1 MQKGCNRRDCDSTQA
16 EVQMRLNVMSAG
28 LALFIAFVAG
38 DAGAAEVE
46 NPPVFKASAL
56 LGPQV
61 QGAGYKVEQRV
72 PSDGYV
78 RIYTLQTPWGPAV
91 AHGDHRLQTRFK
103 ELAAVDA
110 MERTSNSKEFGDA
123 LVQAGLKPV
132 QFAGKLVTDPVDTV
146 KNTVSGVGNLF
157 NSIGSGIRNMG
168 KTQENAVQSITGAAK
183 QRRLI
188 AYNYGVD
195 PYSQFP
201 PLKQKLDQMSN
212 AAAAGGLVVT
222 GAFIAIPGAA
232 GTIISNVSTAGTLNE
247 MVRDYSAAQLLD
259 MNRKS
264 LLKMGVSTGVID
276 QLLANSNYTPTDMT
290 AMTGALAGMGP
301 LQNLDALLGLAGQ
314 VASRDDAEFMRWRI
328 ELMASYQ
335 QKMKTMTGFVA
346 IAGVPMPM
354 ATTRSN
360 GLLGIFPLDA
370 LSWTSNTS
378 RSITAITQAARA
390 QGITG
395 PMSLIITGT
404 ATPLAQQQL
413 AKLGWG
419 LQQQAFD

>member
-1 MQKGCNRRDCDSTQA
+1 MQRFI
-16 EVQMRLNVMSAG
+16 RL
-28 LALFIAFVAG
+28 
-38 DAGAAEVE
+38 AGAALLLATLGGGASAADVE
-46 NPPVFKASAL
+46 NPPVFKASTV
-56 LGPQV
+56 LGAEV
-61 QGAGYKVEQRV
+61 QGPGYKVAEKV

-78 RIYTLQTPWGPAV
+78 RIYSLQTPWGPV
-91 AHGDHRLQTRFK
+91 VVHGDHRLQTRFK
-103 ELAAVDA
+103 ELAAIDA
-110 MERTSNSKEFGDA
+110 MERTSQSKEFTNA
-123 LVQAGLKPV
+123 LVKAGVKPV

-157 NSIGSGIRNMG
+157 NSIGSGIRNRG
-168 KTQENAVQSITGAAK
+168 KTQESAVQSITGAAK

-188 AYNYGVD
+188 AYQYGVD

-232 GTIISNVSTAGTLNE
+232 GTIISNVSTAGSLND

-259 MNRKS
+259 MNRKA
-264 LLKMGVSTGVID
+264 LGKMGVSPQIVD
-276 QLLANSNYTPTDMT
+276 QLLANPNYTPTDMT
-290 AMTGALAGMGP
+290 AMTGALSGMGK
-301 LQNLDALLGLAGQ
+301 LRNLDALLGLAAQ
-314 VASRDDAEFMRWRI
+314 AATRDDAEFMRWRI

-335 QKMKTMTGFVA
+335 KKMRSITGFVA

-354 ATTRSN
+354 ATTPDN

-370 LSWTSNTS
+370 LSWTANTS
-378 RSITAITQAARA
+378 SAITSITQAARA

-395 PMSLIITGT
+395 PMKLVITGT
-404 ATPLAQQQL
+404 ATPLAQKQL
-413 AKLGWG
+413 AKLGWS
-419 LQQQAFD
+419 LQQQAFN

>member
-1 MQKGCNRRDCDSTQA
+1 MH
-16 EVQMRLNVMSAG
+16 RLIS
-28 LALFIAFVAG
+28 L
-38 DAGAAEVE
+38 AGAALLLTTVSGGVRAADVE

-56 LGPQV
+56 LGSQA
-61 QGAGYKVEQRV
+61 QGPGYKVAEKV

-78 RIYTLQTPWGPAV
+78 RIYSLQTPWGPV
-91 AHGDHRLQTRFK
+91 VVHGDHRLQTRFK
-103 ELAAVDA
+103 ELAAIDA
-110 MERTSNSKEFGDA
+110 MERTSQSQEFGDA
-123 LVQAGLKPV
+123 LVKAGLKPV

-157 NSIGSGIRNMG
+157 NSIGSGIRNRG
-168 KTQENAVQSITGAAK
+168 KTQESAVQSITGAAK

-188 AYNYGVD
+188 AYDYGVD

-232 GTIISNVSTAGTLNE
+232 GTIISNVSTAGTLND

-259 MNRKS
+259 MNRKA
-264 LLKMGVSTGVID
+264 LTKMGVSKAIVD
-276 QLLANSNYTPTDMT
+276 QLLANPNYTPTDMT
-290 AMTGALAGMGP
+290 AMTGALSGMGK
-301 LQNLDALLGLAGQ
+301 LRNLDALLSLAAQ
-314 VASRDDAEFMRWRI
+314 ASTRDDAEFMRWRV

-335 QKMKTMTGFVA
+335 QKMRSITGFVA

-354 ATTRSN
+354 ATTPDN
-360 GLLGIFPLDA
+360 GLLGVFPLDA
-370 LSWTSNTS
+370 LSWTASTS
-378 RSITAITQAARA
+378 QAITSITTAARD

-395 PMSLIITGT
+395 PMKLVITGT
-404 ATPLAQQQL
+404 ATPLAQKQL
-413 AKLGWG
+413 AKLGWS
-419 LQQQAFD
+419 LQQGAFN

>member
-1 MQKGCNRRDCDSTQA
+1 
-16 EVQMRLNVMSAG
+16 MRSLFTFTG
-28 LALFIAFVAG
+28 LALVIAVTTGSAR
-38 DAGAAEVE
+38 AADVE
-46 NPPVFKASAL
+46 NPPLFKASAL

-61 QGAGYKVEQRV
+61 QGPGYKVAPSV

-78 RIYTLQTPWGPAV
+78 RIYTLQTPWGPV
-91 AHGDHRLQTRFK
+91 IAHGDHRLQTRFK

-110 MERTSNSKEFGDA
+110 MERTSDSKQFGDA

-264 LLKMGVSTGVID
+264 LLKMGVTSGVVD
-276 QLLANSNYTPTDMT
+276 QLLSNPNYTPTDTT
-290 AMTGALAGMGP
+290 AMTGALGGMGR

-314 VASRDDAEFMRWRI
+314 VANRDDAEFMRWRI

-335 QKMKTMTGFVA
+335 HNMKNMTGFVA

-354 ATTRSN
+354 ATTRNN

-370 LSWTSNTS
+370 LSWTANTS
-378 RSITAITQAARA
+378 RAITAITQSARA
-390 QGITG
+390 QGISG

-404 ATPLAQQQL
+404 ATPLAQNQL
-413 AKLGWG
+413 AKLGWS

>member
-1 MQKGCNRRDCDSTQA
+1 MNRIIT
-16 EVQMRLNVMSAG
+16 LAG
-28 LALFIAFVAG
+28 LALLIATAAG
-38 DAGAAEVE
+38 GARAADVE
-46 NPPVFKASAL
+46 NPPVFKAGQL
-56 LGPQV
+56 LGAQV
-61 QGAGYKVEQRV
+61 QGPGYKVADKV

-78 RIYTLQTPWGPAV
+78 RIYTLQTPWGPV
-91 AHGDHRLQTRFK
+91 VVHGDHRLQTRFK
-103 ELAAVDA
+103 ELAAIDA
-110 MERTSNSKEFGDA
+110 MERTSNSQEFGDA
-123 LVQAGLKPV
+123 LVKAGLKPV

-157 NSIGSGIRNMG
+157 SSIGSGIRNRG
-168 KTQENAVQSITGAAK
+168 KTQESAVQSITGAAK

-201 PLKQKLDQMSN
+201 PLKQMLDQMSN

-232 GTIISNVSTAGTLNE
+232 GTVISNVSTAGTLND

-264 LLKMGVSTGVID
+264 LLKMKVSPAIVD
-276 QLLANSNYTPTDMT
+276 RLLANPNYTPTDMT
-290 AMTGALAGMGP
+290 AMTGALAGMGK
-301 LQNLDALLGLAGQ
+301 LKNLDALLGLA
-314 VASRDDAEFMRWRI
+314 ADAATRDDADFMRWRI

-335 QKMKTMTGFVA
+335 QKMRAITGFVA

-354 ATTRSN
+354 ATTPDN

-370 LSWTSNTS
+370 LSWTASTS
-378 RSITAITQAARA
+378 GAITSITEAARA
-390 QGITG
+390 QGFTG
-395 PMSLIITGT
+395 PMKLVITGT
-404 ATPLAQQQL
+404 ATPLASKQL
-413 AKLGWG
+413 TKLGWS
-419 LQQQAFD
+419 LQQEAFN

>member
-1 MQKGCNRRDCDSTQA
+1 MQRFI
-16 EVQMRLNVMSAG
+16 RL
-28 LALFIAFVAG
+28 
-38 DAGAAEVE
+38 AGAALLLATLGGGAGAADVE
-46 NPPVFKASAL
+46 NPPVFKASTV
-56 LGPQV
+56 LGDEV
-61 QGAGYKVEQRV
+61 QGPGYKVAEKV

-78 RIYTLQTPWGPAV
+78 RIYSLQTPWGPV
-91 AHGDHRLQTRFK
+91 VVHGDHRLQTRFK
-103 ELAAVDA
+103 ELAAIDA
-110 MERTSNSKEFGDA
+110 MERTSQSEEFANA
-123 LVQAGLKPV
+123 LVKAGVKPV

-157 NSIGSGIRNMG
+157 NSIGSGIRNRG
-168 KTQENAVQSITGAAK
+168 KTQESAVQSITGAAK

-188 AYNYGVD
+188 AYQYGVD

-232 GTIISNVSTAGTLNE
+232 GTIISNVSTAGSLND

-259 MNRKS
+259 MNRKA
-264 LLKMGVSTGVID
+264 LGKMGVSPQIVD
-276 QLLANSNYTPTDMT
+276 QLLANPNYTPTDMT
-290 AMTGALAGMGP
+290 AMTGALSGMGK
-301 LQNLDALLGLAGQ
+301 LRNLDALLGLAAQ
-314 VASRDDAEFMRWRI
+314 AATRDDAEFMRWRI

-335 QKMKTMTGFVA
+335 KKMRSITGFVA

-354 ATTRSN
+354 ATTPDN

-370 LSWTSNTS
+370 LSWTANTS
-378 RSITAITQAARA
+378 SAITSITQAARA

-395 PMSLIITGT
+395 PMKLVITGT
-404 ATPLAQQQL
+404 ATPLAQKQL
-413 AKLGWG
+413 AKLGWS
-419 LQQQAFD
+419 LQQQAFN

>member
-1 MQKGCNRRDCDSTQA
+1 MHKLLT
-16 EVQMRLNVMSAG
+16 MAG
-28 LALFIAFVAG
+28 LAIFLTAAAG
-38 DAGAAEVE
+38 SARAADVE
-46 NPPVFKASAL
+46 NPPVFKASTL
-56 LGPQV
+56 LGAQV
-61 QGAGYKVEQRV
+61 QGPGYKVAEKV

-78 RIYTLQTPWGPAV
+78 RIYSLQTPWGPV
-91 AHGDHRLQTRFK
+91 VVHGDHRLQTRFK
-103 ELAAVDA
+103 ELAAINA
-110 MERTSNSKEFGDA
+110 MEQTSDSKEFGDA
-123 LVQAGLKPV
+123 LVKAGLKPV

-157 NSIGSGIRNMG
+157 NSIGSGIRNRG

-232 GTIISNVSTAGTLNE
+232 GTVISNVSTAGNLND

-264 LLKMGVSTGVID
+264 LLKMGVSASIVD
-276 QLLANSNYTPTDMT
+276 QLLANANYTPTDMT
-290 AMTGALAGMGP
+290 AMTGALGGMGK
-301 LQNLDALLGLAGQ
+301 LKNLDALLGLAAQ
-314 VASRDDAEFMRWRI
+314 AASRDDAEFMRWRI

-335 QKMKTMTGFVA
+335 QRMKSITGFVA

-354 ATTRSN
+354 ATTRDN

-370 LSWTSNTS
+370 LSWTASTS
-378 RSITAITQAARA
+378 SAITSITQAARA

-395 PMSLIITGT
+395 PMNLVITGT
-404 ATPLAQQQL
+404 ATPLAQKQL
-413 AKLGWG
+413 AKLGWSV
-419 LQQQAFD
+419 QQQAFN

>member
-1 MQKGCNRRDCDSTQA
+1 MHTLFKA
-16 EVQMRLNVMSAG
+16 AG
-28 LALFIAFVAG
+28 LALLIATTAM
-38 DAGAAEVE
+38 GAHAADVE
-46 NPPVFKASAL
+46 NPPIFKASTL
-56 LGPQV
+56 LGSKV
-61 QGAGYKVEQRV
+61 QGPGYKVKQAV

-78 RIYTLQTPWGPAV
+78 RIYTLQTPWGPV
-91 AHGDHRLQTRFK
+91 IVHGDHRLQTRFK

-110 MERTSNSKEFGDA
+110 MEQTSNSKEFGDA
-123 LVQAGLKPV
+123 LVKAGLKPV

-157 NSIGSGIRNMG
+157 NSIGSGIRNRG
-168 KTQENAVQSITGAAK
+168 KTQESAVQSITGAAK

-195 PYSQFP
+195 PYSDFP

-232 GTIISNVSTAGTLNE
+232 GTVISNVSTAGTLND

-259 MNRKS
+259 MNRKA
-264 LLKMGVSTGVID
+264 LLKMGVSPGIVD
-276 QLLANSNYTPTDMT
+276 QLLANANYTPTDMT
-290 AMTGALAGMGP
+290 AMTGALGGMGRIK
-301 LQNLDALLGLAGQ
+301 NLDALLGLAAQ
-314 VASRDDAEFMRWRI
+314 VNTRDDAGFMRWRV

-335 QKMKTMTGFVA
+335 KRMKSMTGFVA
-346 IAGVPMPM
+346 INGVPMPM
-354 ATTRSN
+354 ATTRDN

-370 LSWTSNTS
+370 LSWTATTS
-378 RSITAITQAARA
+378 RAITSITEAARA

-395 PMSLIITGT
+395 PMDLVITGT
-404 ATPLAQQQL
+404 ATPLAQKQL
-413 AKLGWG
+413 AKLGWS
-419 LQQQAFD
+419 LQQEAFQ

>member
-1 MQKGCNRRDCDSTQA
+1 M
-16 EVQMRLNVMSAG
+16 AG
-28 LALFIAFVAG
+28 LALLVATVAG
-38 DAGAAEVE
+38 SARAADVE

-61 QGAGYKVEQRV
+61 QGPGYKVAEKV

-78 RIYTLQTPWGPAV
+78 RIYSLQTPWGPV
-91 AHGDHRLQTRFK
+91 VVHGDHRLQVRFK
-103 ELAAVDA
+103 ELAAIDA
-110 MERTSNSKEFGDA
+110 MERTSQSQEFGDA
-123 LVQAGLKPV
+123 LVKAGIKPV

-157 NSIGSGIRNMG
+157 NSIGSGIRNRG
-168 KTQENAVQSITGAAK
+168 KTQESAVQSITGAAK

-212 AAAAGGLVVT
+212 AAAAAGLVVT
-222 GAFIAIPGAA
+222 GAFIAVPGAA
-232 GTIISNVSTAGTLNE
+232 GTVISNVSTAGNLND

-259 MNRKS
+259 MNRKA
-264 LLKMGVSTGVID
+264 LTKMGVSPAIVD
-276 QLLANSNYTPTDMT
+276 QLLANTNYTPTDMT
-290 AMTGALAGMGP
+290 AMTGALSGMGK
-301 LQNLDALLGLAGQ
+301 LKNLDALLGLAAQ
-314 VASRDDAEFMRWRI
+314 VATRDDADFMRWRI

-335 QKMKTMTGFVA
+335 KKMRAITGFVA

-354 ATTRSN
+354 ATTPDN

-370 LSWTSNTS
+370 LSWTANTS
-378 RSITAITQAARA
+378 QAITSITAAARN

-395 PMSLIITGT
+395 PMKLVITGT
-404 ATPLAQQQL
+404 ATPLAQKQL
-413 AKLGWG
+413 AKLGWS
-419 LQQQAFD
+419 LQQGAFN

>member
-1 MQKGCNRRDCDSTQA
+1 MHKLFKVAS
-16 EVQMRLNVMSAG
+16 
-28 LALFIAFVAG
+28 LALLIAVA
-38 DAGAAEVE
+38 AGGARAADVE
-46 NPPVFKASAL
+46 NPPTFKASAL
-56 LGPQV
+56 LGSEV
-61 QGAGYKVEQRV
+61 QGPGYKVAQSV

-78 RIYTLQTPWGPAV
+78 RIYTLQTPWGPV
-91 AHGDHRLQTRFK
+91 VVHGDHRLQTRIK
-103 ELAAVDA
+103 ELAAIDA
-110 MERTSNSKEFGDA
+110 MERTSDSKEFGDA

-132 QFAGKLVTDPVDTV
+132 QFAGKLVTNPVDTV

-232 GTIISNVSTAGTLNE
+232 GTIISNVSTAGTLND

-264 LLKMGVSTGVID
+264 LLKMGVSPAIVEA
-276 QLLANSNYTPTDMT
+276 LLANPNYTPTDMT
-290 AMTGALAGMGP
+290 AMTGVLSGMGK
-301 LQNLDALLGLAGQ
+301 LRNLDALLSLASQ
-314 VASRDDAEFMRWRI
+314 VANRDDAEFMRWRI

-335 QKMKTMTGFVA
+335 QKMKSITGFMA
-346 IAGVPMPM
+346 IAGVPLPM
-354 ATTRSN
+354 ATTRDN
-360 GLLGIFPLDA
+360 GLLGVFPMDA
-370 LSWTSNTS
+370 LSWTASTS
-378 RSITAITQAARA
+378 QSITAITQAARA
-390 QGITG
+390 QGISG
-395 PMSLIITGT
+395 PLNLVITGT
-404 ATPLAQQQL
+404 ATPLAQKQL
-413 AKLGWG
+413 AKLGWSV
-419 LQQQAFD
+419 QQQAFN